1 MPLRVVAAPDKF
13 KGSLSALEAAR
24 AIARGFE
31 AGAPGTF
38 ETEIV
43 PMADGGE
50 GTVDA
55 FIASGAKRVVASVDG
70 PLGVPLEAAFALE
83 GTTAIVEMAAASG
96 LELLAAGDRDPMRAS
111 TRGTGQLVRAALD
124 AGARHIVVG
133 LGGSATND
141 GGAGL
146 LQALGV
152 RLLDVNGADL
162 GSGGAQLARLE
173 TIDLSGLDPR
183 LHATR
188 LEAACDVDNP
198 LTGARGASAVFG
210 PQKGAGPGSV
220 DALDAALANYA
231 AVAAQTLGRDLRTM
245 PGAGA
250 AGGLGFALA
259 AFLDAALR
267 PGVDIVAALRGL
279 PERLRLADVCATGEG
294 SLDLQTLGGKTVAGV
309 ARIAHA
315 AGVRAVVAFA
325 GRVDAEAER
334 ELARRGVVAIPV
346 SDGPLDL
353 SEAMAGAGTLLERA
367 STRVAR
373 LLALRL
379 GATNP

>member
-55 FIASGAKRVVASVDG
+55 FVASGAKRVLARVDG
-70 PLGVPLEAAFALE
+70 PLGLPVEAAFALE

-96 LELLAAGDRDPMRAS
+96 LELLVADERDPLRAS

-162 GSGGAQLARLE
+162 GSGGAQLARLA
-173 TIDLSGLDPR
+173 TIDLSDLDPR
-183 LHATR
+183 LRATR

-220 DALDAALANYA
+220 AALDAALANYA
-231 AVAAQTLGRDLRTM
+231 AVAAQTLGRD
-245 PGAGA
+245 
-250 AGGLGFALA
+250 
-259 AFLDAALR
+259 
-267 PGVDIVAALRGL
+267 
-279 PERLRLADVCATGEG
+279 
-294 SLDLQTLGGKTVAGV
+294 
-309 ARIAHA
+309 
-315 AGVRAVVAFA
+315 
-325 GRVDAEAER
+325 
-334 ELARRGVVAIPV
+334 
-346 SDGPLDL
+346 
-353 SEAMAGAGTLLERA
+353 
-367 STRVAR
+367 
-373 LLALRL
+373 
-379 GATNP
+379 